1 MNNGMIE
8 CSVCHSKLV
17 PSNSK
22 AFSKA
27 YDRHKSRLLSKQRAL
42 NVLLVVG
49 DCMLVGLQVC
59 YLIQELIFL
68 SFASHSAFHIQ
79 VKKLTMYNY

>member
-27 YDRHKSRLLSKQRAL
+27 YDRHKSRLSSKQRAL

-59 YLIQELIFL
+59 
-68 SFASHSAFHIQ
+68 FH
-79 VKKLTMYNY
+79 L